1 MTLTEKVAYLKG
13 LAEGMKLK
21 DSDEATLLNKIIE
34 TLGEMADSID
44 VLEDDLSE
52 LYEQVDCID
61 EDLGEIEND
70 FYECE
75 DDCDCCD
82 DDCDCCDCDEDGEYY
97 EVTCPTRGDTVYLDE
112 DLLLDGGIDCPNCG
126 EELEFDI
133 PCDCCDCDDDCDCE
147 E

>member
-21 DSDEATLLNKIIE
+21 ESDEATLLNKIIE
-34 TLGEMADSID
+34 TLGDMADSID

-61 EDLGEIEND
+61 EDLGELEND
-70 FYECE
+70 YYEC
-75 DDCDCCD
+75 DDCDCD
-82 DDCDCCDCDEDGEYY
+82 DCDCDEDGEYY
-97 EVTCPTRGDTVYLDE
+97 EVTCPTCGDTVYLDE
-112 DLLLDGGIDCPNCG
+112 ELLLEGEIDCPNCG

-133 PCDCCDCDDDCDCE
+133 PCDCCDCDEDCDCE